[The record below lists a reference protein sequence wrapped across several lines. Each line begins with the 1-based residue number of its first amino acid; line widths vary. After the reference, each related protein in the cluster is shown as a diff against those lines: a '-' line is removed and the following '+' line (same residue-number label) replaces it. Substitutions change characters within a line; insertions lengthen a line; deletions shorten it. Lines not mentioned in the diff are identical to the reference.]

1 MYLWGI
7 IRNTYSFMWDNNS
20 VLKNIYIN
28 SIEEGPSLGYVHL
41 ASYQTNFPPADM
53 NLTGLSSHQPF
64 NIFALFTSNLVVPRT
79 NNIFNQSKIRLVLC
93 ECNLKCSLVYLDFP
107 IWQDHH
113 NSINPILLQAR
124 NSPLTLEMDHTT
136 RVYVPQ
142 PFSNRCVGSLMSRSN
157 KLIRKDEGDK
167 AYDLTSLPNNV
178 IIWTEKYNLN

>member
-1 MYLWGI
+1 MFTWHHTKRIFHQLI
-7 IRNTYSFMWDNNS
+7 
-20 VLKNIYIN
+20 
-28 SIEEGPSLGYVHL
+28 
-41 ASYQTNFPPADM
+41 
-53 NLTGLSSHQPF
+53 NLTRLSSHQPF
-64 NIFALFTSNLVVPRT
+64 NIFALFKSNLVDPRT

-124 NSPLTLEMDHTT
+124 NSPLTLEMDHTI

-167 AYDLTSLPNNV
+167 ASDLTSLPNNV

>member
-28 SIEEGPSLGYVHL
+28 SIEERPSLGYVHL

-124 NSPLTLEMDHTT
+124 NNPWDGPYHQGLRPPTIFKQ
-136 RVYVPQ
+136 VCGFFNVPIQ
-142 PFSNRCVGSLMSRSN
+142 
-157 KLIRKDEGDK
+157 
-167 AYDLTSLPNNV
+167 
-178 IIWTEKYNLN
+178 

>member
-1 MYLWGI
+1 MFTWHHTKRIFHQLI
-7 IRNTYSFMWDNNS
+7 
-20 VLKNIYIN
+20 
-28 SIEEGPSLGYVHL
+28 
-41 ASYQTNFPPADM
+41 
-53 NLTGLSSHQPF
+53 NLTRLSSHQPF
-64 NIFALFTSNLVVPRT
+64 NIFALFTSNLVDPRT

-93 ECNLKCSLVYLDFP
+93 ECNLKYSLVYLDFP

-113 NSINPILLQAR
+113 NSINPILLQAH

-157 KLIRKDEGDK
+157 KLIRKDEGNK

-178 IIWTEKYNLN
+178 II